1 LFSYNSFSLIFFSLQ
16 TLSSN
21 PELASQLL
29 ANNPFFAGNPEMQ
42 EQMRTMLPT
51 MMQQMQNP
59 EMQSIIT
66 NPQAIQVQFTCL
78 FTSVASLL

>member
-1 LFSYNSFSLIFFSLQ
+1 
-16 TLSSN
+16 
-21 PELASQLL
+21 
-29 ANNPFFAGNPEMQ
+29 MQ